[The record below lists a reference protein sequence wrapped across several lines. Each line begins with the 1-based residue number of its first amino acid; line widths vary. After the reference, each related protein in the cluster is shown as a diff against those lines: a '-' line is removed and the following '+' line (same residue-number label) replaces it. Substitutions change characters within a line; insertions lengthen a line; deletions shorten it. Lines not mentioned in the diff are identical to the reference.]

1 MVVSVFFV
9 VFAIGLLRRFL
20 YLILDPLAFAPNT
33 FYTRY
38 LFNMAFSKSWFT
50 HMLRFKPKPWF
61 EQKPCFW
68 LLHEIYEIAIMII
81 IAWHVSIGALWRLS
95 QACCLGFPL
104 SSKGL
109 TASGLQLV
117 SAFNKRDVSH
127 RSTEEC
133 RRCESCEQE
142 RNCQYIPIRRNIFWA
157 EARSLSQVATHSSP
171 QKRKVRRYLPFK
183 WCTGKLM
190 EASYFAPM
198 PHKFIGTYWNRT
210 DPNNIPQYFK
220 KDFLLQVFH
229 LYTMHRRF
237 LRYLKSRQGHCAEER
252 SRCQAACKSRNASC
266 PRCTGSVATL
276 LAWQLDENK
285 SSSVWAS
292 WLVAGSQENRDSV
305 NGNFFLSI
313 HEADFRNGVR
323 PRMSQCNLRAKLK
336 LPLMISHD
344 HH

>member
-1 MVVSVFFV
+1 MILYVFCIV
-9 VFAIGLLRRFL
+9 P
-20 YLILDPLAFAPNT
+20 YSN
-33 FYTRY
+33 YRY
-38 LFNMAFSKSWFT
+38 LMIN
-50 HMLRFKPKPWF
+50 
-61 EQKPCFW
+61 EDFW

-127 RSTEEC
+127 RSTEKC

-305 NGNFFLSI
+305 NRSFLGSLSVLLVGKRI
-313 HEADFRNGVR
+313 PSSRGAPCFLL
-323 PRMSQCNLRAKLK
+323 NLFVKSLEPEWRV
-336 LPLMISHD
+336 SHCIAR
-344 HH
+344 HNHFLTAIP

>member
-1 MVVSVFFV
+1 MILYVFCIV
-9 VFAIGLLRRFL
+9 T
-20 YLILDPLAFAPNT
+20 YSN
-33 FYTRY
+33 YRY
-38 LFNMAFSKSWFT
+38 LMIN
-50 HMLRFKPKPWF
+50 
-61 EQKPCFW
+61 EDFW

-117 SAFNKRDVSH
+117 SAFNTRDVSH
-127 RSTEEC
+127 LSTEKC
-133 RRCESCEQE
+133 RRFESCEQE
-142 RNCQYIPIRRNIFWA
+142 RNCQYIPIRRNILWA
-157 EARSLSQVATHSSP
+157 EARSLSQAATHSSP

-198 PHKFIGTYWNRT
+198 PHKLTGTYWNRT
-210 DPNNIPQYFK
+210 DPNNIQQYLT

-237 LRYLKSRQGHCAEER
+237 LRYLESRQGHCAEER

-285 SSSVWAS
+285 SSTEVSEPPGLLLGPKRIETQSTEVSWVLYQFYWLEKDSQFKGCSMFPTESVCKIPRTRMES
-292 WLVAGSQENRDSV
+292 FTLHRTSQPFPHSHPVTNDSKKT
-305 NGNFFLSI
+305 GNWFWKFGHTS
-313 HEADFRNGVR
+313 R
-323 PRMSQCNLRAKLK
+323 K
-336 LPLMISHD
+336 
-344 HH
+344 

>member
-1 MVVSVFFV
+1 MILYVFCIV
-9 VFAIGLLRRFL
+9 P
-20 YLILDPLAFAPNT
+20 YSN
-33 FYTRY
+33 YRY
-38 LFNMAFSKSWFT
+38 LMIN
-50 HMLRFKPKPWF
+50 
-61 EQKPCFW
+61 EDFW

-117 SAFNKRDVSH
+117 SAFNTRDVSH
-127 RSTEEC
+127 RSTEKC
-133 RRCESCEQE
+133 RRFESCEQE
-142 RNCQYIPIRRNIFWA
+142 RNCQYIPMRRNILWA
-157 EARSLSQVATHSSP
+157 EARSLSQAATHSSP

-305 NGNFFLSI
+305 NRSFLGSLSVLLVGKTI
-313 HEADFRNGVR
+313 PSSRGAPCFLL
-323 PRMSQCNLRAKLK
+323 NLFVKSLEPEWRV
-336 LPLMISHD
+336 SHCIAR
-344 HH
+344 HNHFLTAIP